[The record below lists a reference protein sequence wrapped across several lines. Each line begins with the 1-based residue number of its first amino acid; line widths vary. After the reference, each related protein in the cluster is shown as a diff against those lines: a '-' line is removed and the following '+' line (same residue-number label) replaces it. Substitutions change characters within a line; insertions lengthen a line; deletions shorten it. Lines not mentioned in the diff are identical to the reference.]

1 MDFFKRIG
9 PWFAAAVISAFVS
22 LVLMIVFSG
31 WKTVRRMRS
40 GWMVK

>member
-1 MDFFKRIG
+1 MEFFKRIG
-9 PWFAAAVISAFVS
+9 PWFAVSVISAFVS
-22 LVLMIVFSG
+22 LVLMIVLSG